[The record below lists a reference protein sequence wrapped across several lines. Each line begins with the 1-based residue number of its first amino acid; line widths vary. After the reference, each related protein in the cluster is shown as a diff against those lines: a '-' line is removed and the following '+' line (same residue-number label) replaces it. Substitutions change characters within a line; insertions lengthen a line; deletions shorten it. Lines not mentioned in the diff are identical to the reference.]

1 MPEQPLRNEQRGRR
15 VSVVNLDRGGLSL
28 IYKVAWPVALS
39 ALFAQLMNIVDAF
52 WVGRLGPAALAAVGT
67 AGSVFGVL
75 IALGQM
81 VNAPVMAFVA
91 RFAGKDDRA
100 QVQAVL
106 FHGLILALILG
117 VVTVALGVPS
127 SRSLLGLLA
136 ADAEVAATGTPYLVI
151 LFIIMP
157 VAYISA
163 VLYTSIQATG
173 DTLSPLLVSFVA
185 NLINLALDP
194 LLIFGWLGMPRLGV
208 AGAGVATGIATLAG
222 AVMAF
227 VIVWRRD
234 LLRMTL
240 PRISLFGKFL
250 KIGFFAMIQGITR
263 PLTGTLMFF
272 IAGLS
277 GKAVQAAFT
286 VGLRIIGIPFIFIT
300 GLTVAT
306 QSLVGQYLGV
316 GNPDGAV
323 RVVRRSSWSG
333 LALQIV
339 LSALIFLGAF
349 WLVGVFS
356 PGQKEIIGFGSGYL
370 RVMAP
375 FLLLLPFSM
384 TFAGAQYGAGRT
396 LGPAAASVAANWI
409 TKLPLAYVLSQHT
422 QLGPTGIW
430 LAIGISVVVETLVN
444 AIYYLQ
450 GKWKEVK
457 L

>member
-1 MPEQPLRNEQRGRR
+1 M
-15 VSVVNLDRGGLSL
+15 SAVNLKKGGSTL

-39 ALFAQLMNIVDAF
+39 ALLAQFMTIVDAF
-52 WVGRLGPAALAAVGT
+52 WVGRLGPTALAAVGT

-75 IALGQM
+75 IAFGQI

-91 RFAGKDDRA
+91 RFAGREDRF
-100 QVQAVL
+100 QVQAAL
-106 FHGLILALILG
+106 FHGLLLAIILG
-117 VVTVALGVPS
+117 LVIAASGIPS
-127 SRSLLGLLA
+127 SPHLLRFLA
-136 ADAEVAATGTPYLVI
+136 ADAEVATAGTGYLII
-151 LFIIMP
+151 LFIVMP
-157 VAYISA
+157 FAYISG

-185 NLINLALDP
+185 NIINLVLDP

-234 LLRMTL
+234 LLRMSIPNIIL
-240 PRISLFGKFL
+240 AGKFI

-277 GKAVQAAFT
+277 GKVVQAAFT

-323 RVVRRSSWSG
+323 QVVRRSSWSG
-333 LALQIV
+333 FVLQIV
-339 LSALIFLGAF
+339 LSALIFVNAS
-349 WLVGVFS
+349 WLVGLFS
-356 PGQKEIIGFGSGYL
+356 PGQDEIIRFGSSYL
-370 RVMAP
+370 MVMAP

-384 TFAGAQYGAGRT
+384 SFAGAQYGAGRT
-396 LGPAAASVAANWI
+396 IGPAVASVAANWI

-422 QLGPTGIW
+422 KLGPAGIW
-430 LAIGISVVVETLVN
+430 LAIGISVVIETGVN
-444 AIYYLQ
+444 VIYYAQ
-450 GKWKEVK
+450 GKWKK
-457 L
+457 GRI